1 MINVLN
7 KKKKNIWFQMNNNKI
22 YCAALFLFS
31 IFAFDLLKAIECPLK
46 NGWFRITKAVRY
58 ISKKKL

>member
-1 MINVLN
+1 
-7 KKKKNIWFQMNNNKI
+7 MNNIKI

-58 ISKKKL
+58 ICLEKKSYKRVQVF